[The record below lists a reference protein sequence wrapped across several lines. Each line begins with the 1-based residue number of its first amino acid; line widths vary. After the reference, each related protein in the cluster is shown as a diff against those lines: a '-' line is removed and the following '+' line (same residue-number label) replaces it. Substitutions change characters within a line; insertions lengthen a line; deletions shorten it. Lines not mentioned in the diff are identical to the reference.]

1 MHFQVKSWCSVT
13 YRYFNMSRLPKFVSK
28 NLFICA
34 WKPFVIE
41 ASSHIVILQAFL
53 QIYLYTIK
61 QCVPVFAC
69 LYVCLFV
76 PSYLRQFRTYGNAIV
91 RACPGAHMGLQLC
104 GRAREH
110 IWDCNCAGVPGGTYG
125 TAIVRACP
133 GAHMGLKLCGRARG
147 HIWDCNCVVVHTGVV
162 RS

>member
-69 LYVCLFV
+69 LYVCLYLHIFV
-76 PSYLRQFRTYGNAIV
+76 SF
-91 RACPGAHMGLQLC
+91 AHMGMQ
-104 GRAREH
+104 
-110 IWDCNCAGVPGGTYG
+110 
-125 TAIVRACP
+125 
-133 GAHMGLKLCGRARG
+133 LCGRARG
-147 HIWDCNCVVVHTGVV
+147 HIWDCNCAGVPGSTYGTAIV
-162 RS
+162 RAWPGAHMGLQLCGRVRGHIWD